1 MVIIKYC
8 LVITI
13 IAKTIFAITFEG
25 FDDSVLYKINWPG
38 YKGYDTLLDS
48 IAESESMYVVSHEK
62 EKYRCILPQLK
73 EKEKTNEEEY
83 VGPNPI
89 ELLAPIFH
97 QSSCTSL
104 LESYW
109 TYELCHGKYIRQY
122 HEERE
127 GTKIKLQ
134 EYYLGIW
141 DVTKTLE
148 LSAEFEKQRDEGKPL
163 VPPKK
168 KLDGISLPY
177 LQLNFTD
184 GTLCDLNDRP
194 RRTSVLYVCFA
205 GGKNDIFVIKETSTC
220 EYEVIVISSELCKHP
235 KYRPQVSVENEINCL
250 PVDDAPKKPLGL
262 VKMEAEG
269 FKQRH
274 LSTFGDSKSEHMFEV
289 YSIDEYKDKDGK
301 MQVRVELRPLDN
313 DDDNDLPSA
322 LEDDESP
329 ATTGHGSSDQSDHLI
344 HSPDQLNPN
353 IKARPISYSPP
364 SSGGGGGGAGGDRP
378 QTSPAPPTADSQ
390 QPDIPLEV
398 SDFLQGKACLHGGQ
412 DWWKYK
418 FCYGGT
424 VEQYHIEKGRDGVVR
439 KTSILLGVFDKEAHI
454 AWIKKNPN
462 KRPRP
467 IGSRTFLFHY
477 YNNGDICKETGKPR
491 ETQVK
496 LKCIEKKGTVSM
508 YLLEPQICQ
517 YILGVD
523 SPLVCD
529 FINNVDEYGLI
540 ETK

>member
-1 MVIIKYC
+1 MFLIKFC
-8 LVITI
+8 IVTLF
-13 IAKTIFAITFEG
+13 IAKIICAIAFES
-25 FDDSVLYKINWPG
+25 FDDSILYKINWPG
-38 YKGYDTLLDS
+38 NKGYDTLLDS
-48 IAESESMYVVSHEK
+48 IADSESLYVVSHEK
-62 EKYRCILPQLK
+62 EKYRCIIPQLK

-83 VGPNPI
+83 IGPNPI

-134 EYYLGIW
+134 EYYLGKW
-141 DVTKTLE
+141 DVSKTLA
-148 LSAEFEKQRDEGKPL
+148 LSAKFEKQRDGGKPL

-184 GTLCDLNDRP
+184 GTICDLNDRP

-235 KYRPQVSVENEINCL
+235 KYRPQVSIENEINCL

-262 VKMEAEG
+262 VKMEADG

-274 LSTFGDSKSEHMFEV
+274 LSTFGDSKSEHMFAV
-289 YSIDEYKDKDGK
+289 YSIDEYKDKDGR

-313 DDDNDLPSA
+313 EDDNELPSA

-329 ATTGHGSSDQSDHLI
+329 ATTAHGSSDQEELI
-344 HSPDQLNPN
+344 HSAGQMNPVPQV
-353 IKARPISYSPP
+353 RPVSYTNKP
-364 SSGGGGGGAGGDRP
+364 SGDRP
-378 QTSPAPPTADSQ
+378 QAASTTAVDSQ

-418 FCYGGT
+418 FCYGGS
-424 VEQYHIEKGRDGVVR
+424 VEQYHIEKGRDGIVK

-454 AWIKKNPN
+454 AWIKKHPS
-462 KRPRP
+462 KMPRP
-467 IGSRTFLFHY
+467 IGSRTFLFQY

-508 YLLEPQICQ
+508 YLLEPQMCQ

-540 ETK
+540 EPK